1 MGDASRMASKLSN
14 DTVWMWFDSETHAIW
29 SPQNLNLLVP
39 RGWKLHPTVVS
50 RGRHLGKWWDC
61 SSGALWNN
69 PVGFIRDR
77 ETCALPAL
85 CHESLHRLG
94 TLPARKPSETEPMWV
109 SPILEQWPTQFS
121 FLYKVRRPQVS
132 YYGDESW
139 LIRLNRE
146 PSLVHMEIHS
156 SSPDQNDFKS
166 QSSSLLSS
174 QNSYFMV
181 DDAIVDQVHMKNIKH
196 V

>member
-14 DTVWMWFDSETHAIW
+14 NTVWMWFDSETHAIW

-85 CHESLHRLG
+85 CHERVCT
-94 TLPARKPSETEPMWV
+94 TLALCQQENH
-109 SPILEQWPTQFS
+109 Q
-121 FLYKVRRPQVS
+121 
-132 YYGDESW
+132 
-139 LIRLNRE
+139 RLNQCGS
-146 PSLVHMEIHS
+146 PQSWNSDLHNSLFFIKLG
-156 SSPDQNDFKS
+156 DLKS
-166 QSSSLLSS
+166 LI
-174 QNSYFMV
+174 MV
-181 DDAIVDQVHMKNIKH
+181 MKVDWYDWIESHP
-196 V
+196 